1 MFCLVVAFVFLY
13 CLTTLDTSVF
23 ALVITVLAHINIVI
37 ALSAVF
43 AEMGFIFIIFHAHSV
58 TAIRF
63 GFTAIKTLSTGF
75 AHFCHA
81 ERRFAV
87 GTYMFFK
94 VARHCAVFTA

>member
-23 ALVITVLAHINIVI
+23 ALVITVFAHIDIMI
-37 ALSAVF
+37 ALSAIF
-43 AEMGFIFIIFHAHSV
+43 AEMFFVFVIFHAHTV

-75 AHFCHA
+75 AHFCHTK
-81 ERRFAV
+81 RYIAV